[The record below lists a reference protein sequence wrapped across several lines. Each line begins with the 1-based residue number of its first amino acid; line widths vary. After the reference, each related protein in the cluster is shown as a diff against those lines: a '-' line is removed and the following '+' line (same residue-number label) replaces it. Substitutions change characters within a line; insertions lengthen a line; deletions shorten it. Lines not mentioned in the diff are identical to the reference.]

1 MGHEVKCAAAF
12 FQLIEK
18 QQGSALTRNAEDRL
32 RAEPN
37 QLSCQKWNVTHLQIF

>member
-1 MGHEVKCAAAF
+1 MGDEVKCAAVL

-32 RAEPN
+32 GAEPN
-37 QLSCQKWNVTHLQIF
+37 QLSRQKRNVTHLQIS